1 MRDQFRISV
10 EHDFFYS
17 RESFLPVVEKST
29 DFSHNETFFGLDCVF
44 YLLIFGCLSGPGNVL
59 ESSKW
64 TVLNSAVLKCK
75 KNASSIVT
83 GPNIT
88 GSPSH

>member
-1 MRDQFRISV
+1 MLKTLYAEQKKRHRFIEQS
-10 EHDFFYS
+10 
-17 RESFLPVVEKST
+17 
-29 DFSHNETFFGLDCVF
+29 FGLCFF
-44 YLLIFGCLSGPGNVL
+44 YLLTFGCLSGPGTVL

-64 TVLNSAVLKCK
+64 TVLDSAVLKCK

-88 GSPSH
+88 GSPGH